1 MQLLSLEVMLM
12 KTLGQLQCNA
22 LSTCMAI
29 HDLIQRLITQKTD
42 NIDEEKQDLDIL
54 LKHIAELRGI
64 SQTLVEQFHQEQ
76 KRCERQAQFVLELS
90 RRVRESMS
98 ILRGSAWM
106 LDVHG
111 NHIKSETRQKHY
123 STILKAMGDLKQQ
136 LHRIHPWQDQ
146 IFDLNPILLELE
158 KLGTSSLEVQDND
171 AIKPAKKLVHQRNS
185 KSRVS
190 CDPQVLKIILDEVLD
205 NALKFSSGAK
215 PVECQILRSERQV
228 QISVRDYG
236 PGIPESEKLN
246 IFKSFYRAPNV
257 DEAEG
262 YGLGLS
268 IVRKLVSDYGGTIL
282 LKSKLGKGTEIV
294 ISIPLEA
301 EMRSPEPG
309 LASRRAQP
317 YPSGLPIPQ
326 L

>member
-1 MQLLSLEVMLM
+1 MQLLSLEVMLK

-22 LSTCMAI
+22 LSTCMTI
-29 HDLIQRLITQKTD
+29 YDLIQRLVTQQTE

-54 LKHIAELRGI
+54 LQHIAELRGV

-76 KRCERQAQFVLELS
+76 KRCERQAQFVLDLS
-90 RRVRESMS
+90 RRVRESIS
-98 ILRGSAWM
+98 ILCGSAWM

-123 STILKAMGDLKQQ
+123 STILQAMGDLKHQ

-146 IFDLNPILLELE
+146 LFDLEPILIELE
-158 KLGTSSLEVQDND
+158 KLGTSSPEEQDYD
-171 AIKPAKKLVHQRNS
+171 AIKPAHQRTA
-185 KSRVS
+185 KPRVR

-205 NALKFSSGAK
+205 NAFKFSSGTK
-215 PVECQILRSERQV
+215 PVECQILRSDRQV
-228 QISVRDYG
+228 QLSVRDYG
-236 PGIPESEKLN
+236 PGIPDSEKLN
-246 IFKSFYRAPNV
+246 IFKSFYRAPNAG
-257 DEAEG
+257 EAEG

-301 EMRSPEPG
+301 EMRSPKPG
-309 LASRRAQP
+309 LASRRGNP
-317 YPSGLPIPQ
+317 YPRGLPIPQ